1 MKKILTIAA
10 AALVALSMTSC
21 GGSKALRTDVDTLS
35 YALGTDF
42 GASLLRL
49 VNSVEDDL
57 NMDLFYAGVNDAL
70 KEDVAIEQQ
79 EAFAFLRNYMNVVN
93 PQKALAASEAYL
105 AEILKS
111 NPEVKQTESGLLYQ
125 IVNEGDAEKKATLDT
140 DKVKVHYE
148 GKLRSGKV
156 FDSSYERGEP
166 AEFAL
171 NQVIK
176 GWTEGMKLIGEGGE
190 IKLWIPAN
198 MAYGVRGTRDGSI
211 GPNQAIS
218 FTVEV
223 LEVIPTEAKEEAK

>member
-1 MKKILTIAA
+1 MKKFLTIAA

-21 GGSKALRTDVDTLS
+21 GGSRAMKSDIDTVS

-42 GASLLRL
+42 GMSLKRL
-49 VNSVEDDL
+49 IGQVEGEM
-57 NMDLFYAGVNDAL
+57 NMDLFYAGVEDAL
-70 KEDVAIEQQ
+70 NDEVVLDQQ
-79 EAFAFLRNYMNVVN
+79 EAFAFLRNYMNVTN

-105 AEILKS
+105 AKIAENEGVQK
-111 NPEVKQTESGLLYQ
+111 TESGLLYE
-125 IVNEGDAEKKATLDT
+125 IINEGNAEKKAALDT

-148 GKLRSGKV
+148 GKLRNGEV

-176 GWTEGMKLIGEGGE
+176 GWTEGMKLVGEGGE

-198 MAYGVRGTRDGSI
+198 MAYGARGTRDGSI
-211 GPNQAIS
+211 GPNQAIM

-223 LEVIPTEAKEEAK
+223 LEVIPTEAQEEK